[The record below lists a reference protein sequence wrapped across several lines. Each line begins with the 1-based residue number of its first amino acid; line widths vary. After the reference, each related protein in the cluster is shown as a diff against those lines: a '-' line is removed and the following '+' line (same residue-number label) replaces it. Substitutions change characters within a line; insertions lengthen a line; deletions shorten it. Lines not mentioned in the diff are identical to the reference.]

1 VSLVVDASVVV
12 AALVD
17 SGEAGRWAA
26 GMLRSGGL
34 AAPHLMPVEALNTLR
49 RAEATGRISAET
61 AALAVAD
68 LIDLRAELFPF
79 EPLVERAWR
88 LRGAITAYDAWYVA
102 LAEAIDAP
110 LATLD
115 HRLASAP
122 GPVCTFVTPLA

>member
-17 SGEAGRWAA
+17 SGEAGRWA
-26 GMLRSGGL
+26 GEVLRSHAL

-49 RAEATGRISAET
+49 RAEAAGRISSDT

-68 LIDLRAELFPF
+68 LVDLRAELFPF
-79 EPLVERAWR
+79 EPLIERAWQ

-102 LAEAIDAP
+102 LAEGLDAP

-122 GPVCTFVTPLA
+122 GPVCTFMTPPE

>member
-88 LRGAITAYDAWYVA
+88 LRGAITACDAWYVA